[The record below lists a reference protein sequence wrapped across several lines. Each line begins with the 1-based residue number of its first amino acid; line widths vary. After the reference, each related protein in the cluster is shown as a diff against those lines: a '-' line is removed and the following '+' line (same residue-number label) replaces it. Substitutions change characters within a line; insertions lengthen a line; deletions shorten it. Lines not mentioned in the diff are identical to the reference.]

1 MEGLR
6 DPLPDSPDDFLAW
19 AESQEEKHELIEGIV
34 VMQAGA
40 SRDHER
46 VAKRIFSSLFQQLD
60 DGAFDVN
67 KGDFGV
73 RIREGQ
79 ARGSVLLPDV
89 LVDRQSD
96 HGKERATTTPVVV
109 IEVLSPST
117 DLAHHVQKLGRYAQ
131 LPSRV
136 HYGVVSQDEP
146 EAYLWHKT
154 KDGWPS
160 EPTVVRGLDMTI
172 ALREIGAT
180 LRMAD
185 IYARPRSKAVR
196 DPA

>member
-6 DPLPDSPDDFLAW
+6 DPLPDAPDDFLAW
-19 AESQEEKHELIEGIV
+19 AERQEENHELIDGIV

-46 VAKRIFSSLFQQLD
+46 VAKRIFAGLFQQVD

-96 HGKERATTTPVVV
+96 RGKERATTTPIVV

-117 DLAHHVQKLGRYAQ
+117 DLAHPVGKLRRDAQPSSLVRYA
-131 LPSRV
+131 LF
-136 HYGVVSQDEP
+136 SQDGP
-146 EAYLWHKT
+146 EAHLRRKT
-154 KDGWPS
+154 ADGWPS
-160 EPTVVRGLDMTI
+160 EPAVVRGLDAVI
-172 ALREIGAT
+172 RLPEIGAT
-180 LRMAD
+180 LRMSD
-185 IYARPRSKAVR
+185 IYARPTRKAAAT
-196 DPA
+196 PA

>member
-6 DPLPDSPDDFLAW
+6 DPLPDAPDDFLAW
-19 AESQEEKHELIEGIV
+19 AERQEENHGLIDGIV

-40 SRDHER
+40 LRDHER
-46 VAKRIFSSLFQQLD
+46 VAKRIFASLFQQVD

-96 HGKERATTTPVVV
+96 WGQRNAPRRH
-109 IEVLSPST
+109 PS
-117 DLAHHVQKLGRYAQ
+117 
-131 LPSRV
+131 S
-136 HYGVVSQDEP
+136 
-146 EAYLWHKT
+146 
-154 KDGWPS
+154 
-160 EPTVVRGLDMTI
+160 
-172 ALREIGAT
+172 
-180 LRMAD
+180 
-185 IYARPRSKAVR
+185 
-196 DPA
+196 